1 MGNCSGKGDDQLQ
14 EGEDGMQTGTFTVT
28 NINDDHRL
36 VHKGKMVVTATELI
50 YIDNKTKQEWEWP
63 FKYLR
68 RYGCEGNV
76 FSFEAGRKCANG
88 EGTYA
93 FICKKANILFNM
105 VARNITQG
113 GVQPDVDNNN
123 GTVDEFPFPRPQTV
137 SPRPQDPEPPPL
149 PPFHPPSPLP
159 PAPLPAPPP
168 PEPDTETPQGPEDSP
183 PPPPPIPPPEST
195 KNYSDLVF
203 TNESSEPVPSAAG
216 DHAPYSKIS
225 FEETEKLSRG
235 GGKKIPVND
244 LRLGGER
251 RHTHGGSTSSNK
263 KVRKHSK
270 KSRSPSCS
278 SNSSVIVE
286 AGPKFPS
293 VSESILEAGGERQ
306 TITESSY
313 QNLLIGEELR
323 EEERRG
329 SIDQPTYS
337 NIDISTGEVLPPD
350 QSVPLQPEYT
360 NINIGPAPSSNGRIG
375 AGEIVDQPN
384 YENIKPG
391 GVVASTPISTPT
403 PRSDYLNYTVSG
415 DMTTPP
421 DQPNYTNI
429 TPGPDVATSLDAP
442 NYLNITPGPNVSSSI
457 EPARSHTYTHHSLD
471 YRHRSTSNVI
481 GGGGSATISGGG
493 DSMQTYIELDISKSS
508 QYAQLDIGGGGG
520 ESERSLRTR
529 DRAMSSSVIHNQ
541 SDSSFHH
548 HPQQQQQSDYTV
560 LNFEAMAAI
569 KSMREEIEEEV
580 KEKEKEAKEKAHGN
594 KKGVK
599 KGK

>member
-1 MGNCSGKGDDQLQ
+1 MGNCSGKGDNQLQ
-14 EGEDGMQTGTFTVT
+14 EGEDGMQTGEFTVT

-93 FICKKANILFNM
+93 FICKKANTLFNM

-113 GVQPDVDNNN
+113 GVQPDIDNNN
-123 GTVDEFPFPRPQTV
+123 GAIDEFPFPRPQTV

-149 PPFHPPSPLP
+149 PPFNPPSPLP
-159 PAPLPAPPP
+159 PVPPPP
-168 PEPDTETPQGPEDSP
+168 PEPDTETPHGPEASLP
-183 PPPPPIPPPEST
+183 PTTQPPEST

-225 FEETEKLSRG
+225 FEETEKLSRV

-244 LRLGGER
+244 LRSLGAER
-251 RHTHGGSTSSNK
+251 RHTHAGPTASNK

-278 SNSSVIVE
+278 STSSATVE
-286 AGPKFPS
+286 VGPKFPS
-293 VSESILEAGGERQ
+293 VSESILETGGERH

-313 QNLLIGEELR
+313 QNLLIGEEVR
-323 EEERRG
+323 EERRG

-337 NIDISTGEVLPPD
+337 NIDISTGEILPPD
-350 QSVPLQPEYT
+350 QSVAMQPEYT

-415 DMTTPP
+415 DVTTPP

-429 TPGPDVATSLDAP
+429 TPGLDVATSLDAP

-471 YRHRSTSNVI
+471 YRHRSTSNVM
-481 GGGGSATISGGG
+481 GGGGSATLGGG
-493 DSMQTYIELDISKSS
+493 ADSMQTYIELDISSKSS
-508 QYAQLDIGGGGG
+508 QYIQLDIGGGG
-520 ESERSLRTR
+520 ESSDKSLKNR

-541 SDSSFHH
+541 SDSSLHH
-548 HPQQQQQSDYTV
+548 HQQQQQSDYTV

-569 KSMREEIEEEV
+569 NAMREEIQEEV
-580 KEKEKEAKEKAHGN
+580 KEKEREKEAKEKAHVN
-594 KKGVK
+594 RKGLK